1 MVGHYCVLAYPRD
14 SIVCWG
20 SVFAIRICQK
30 TSKEMS
36 MKIEIKA
43 THSDGITQTISSD
56 DCQTYDGIKTLLRAF
71 LVLVGCEG
79 IKIEE

>member
-1 MVGHYCVLAYPRD
+1 
-14 SIVCWG
+14 
-20 SVFAIRICQK
+20 
-30 TSKEMS
+30 
-36 MKIEIKA
+36 MKIEIKT
-43 THSDGITQTISSD
+43 THDDGTVQTISSD